1 MCKCRFL
8 EEANLDGYMLDNLID
23 GEMAARETSQAT
35 LDDFANTVDR
45 LSRKP
50 ENIYLICH
58 LYDLM
63 QVMHREDCFFFMD
76 TDPDTYIRGM
86 LELHGLNLA
95 HIVSVAC
102 RSKYLH

>member
-8 EEANLDGYMLDNLID
+8 EEANMDAYMLDN
-23 GEMAARETSQAT
+23 MAEEELALQDVTRAT
-35 LDDFANTVDR
+35 LDDFAKTVDR

-50 ENIYLICH
+50 DNAYLMCH

-63 QVMHREDCFFFMD
+63 QLMHQEDCFFFME

-86 LELHGLNLA
+86 LELHGLNINA
-95 HIVSVAC
+95 IVAAAC
-102 RSKYLH
+102 RKHR